1 MVEWLLHKRW
11 RIIVTGVLIAIIPLV
26 SVTLFVYLGCG
37 KYLVAQS
44 NETRRA
50 IVASVAQ
57 ELADHLE
64 MQIVLGSAYVA
75 RPLLAE
81 AVAREERT
89 EISRHL
95 RNLIETSGTIA
106 RAFVTSPQ
114 GVVLCDYPE
123 DAEATGE
130 DLSTLDWYQGV
141 SRTWT
146 PYVSRFYQQQA
157 SPRRYLFAIAIPIKE
172 AGRVVGILVMQPQED
187 FIRGAV
193 NDLKVTS
200 GTTYVVDSQGLVIY
214 HSAHGD
220 NGSMANF
227 SGVPV
232 VVKVLRG
239 RGGVEETRDAESGAV
254 ITAVYHPLAGY
265 GWGVVNERS
274 RQEVLAPMA
283 ALGRGLILFSG
294 VMVLMTML
302 IAYRWADMFSASRAL
317 SIRLQRE
324 ESFDKAHA
332 ALLLL
337 FNRQMD
343 DLTELGRV
351 VLVKLAEVTRTDAA
365 LLHVCQEG
373 ELLPG
378 AVLAR
383 PLPAEA
389 DELAKEALSQGREIR
404 VDRLGP
410 ANRLRVATGVGE
422 FLPREIV
429 AVPLFCKGEAMGVLE
444 LASLQGF
451 SEDDHRLVER
461 IAPQIAIAIASIN
474 NSLLRGRLIERL
486 AHTNEELAA
495 MNDEVLAMNEELQAQ
510 QQELAESNQRLAAVS
525 RAKSDFL
532 ANMNHELRAPLSSV
546 IGFSEVLRDQ
556 LVGPLNDKQTEYV
569 AHILNGGH
577 HLLSLIN
584 DILDLAKVES
594 GKMDLD
600 LDRFPLKE
608 LVEGALV
615 IVREKAM
622 VHHLRISLDLAL
634 EQEREI
640 VADKRKLKQILYNLL
655 SNAVKFTPDGGEIRV
670 AARQL
675 MTPGEEGEW
684 VEIRVTD
691 TGIGI
696 REEDKERLFK
706 PFSQLAARKS
716 EEYAGTGLGLALTK
730 QLVALHGGTIR
741 VETSP
746 GQGSSFIFTLP
757 LTQPPPA
764 EQPPSAPDP
773 LAYRGGTHHGPTAK
787 NSLRGRRGAQS
798 GAAGGAPAP
807 PRLPD
812 RSCPQRA

>member
-1 MVEWLLHKRW
+1 MVEWLLRERW
-11 RIIVTGVLIAIIPLV
+11 RIIVTGVLITTIPLV
-26 SVTLFVYLGCG
+26 SLALFVYLGCG

-75 RPLLAE
+75 RPRFTE

-89 EISRHL
+89 EISLHL
-95 RNLIETSGTIA
+95 RNLVETSGTID
-106 RAFVTSPQ
+106 RAFVASPQ
-114 GVVLCDYPE
+114 GVVLRDYPE
-123 DAEATGE
+123 ESEAMGQ

-146 PYVSRFYQQQA
+146 PYVSRFYQRQA
-157 SPRRYLFAIAIPIKE
+157 SPRRYLFVIAMPIKE
-172 AGRVVGILVMQPQED
+172 AGRVVGILVMQPKED

-200 GTTYVVDSQGLVIY
+200 GTTYVVDSQGLVVY

-220 NGSMANF
+220 NGPLANF

-232 VVKVLRG
+232 VAKVLRG
-239 RGGVEETRDAESGAV
+239 RGGVEEMREAESGAA
-254 ITAVYHPLAGY
+254 ITAVYHPLVGY

-283 ALGRGLILFSG
+283 ALTRGLTLFSG
-294 VMVLMTML
+294 TMVLMAML
-302 IAYRWADMFSASRAL
+302 IAYSWADMFSASRAVAL
-317 SIRLQRE
+317 RLQRQ

-332 ALLLL
+332 ALLVL

-343 DLTELGRV
+343 DLGALGRV
-351 VLVKLAEVTRTDAA
+351 VLVKLAEVTHTDAA
-365 LLHVCQEG
+365 LLHGFHEG

-378 AVLAR
+378 AALAI
-383 PLPAEA
+383 PLPAA
-389 DELAKEALSQGREIR
+389 TDALATEALSQGREIR
-404 VDRLGP
+404 VDRLAP
-410 ANRLRVATGVGE
+410 ENQLRVATGVGE

-444 LASLQGF
+444 LASLHGF
-451 SEDDHRLVER
+451 SAEDHRLIER

-474 NSLLRGRLIERL
+474 NSLLRRRLIERL
-486 AHTNEELAA
+486 GHTNDELAA

-510 QQELAESNQRLAAVS
+510 QRELAESNQRLAAVS
-525 RAKSDFL
+525 RAKTDFL

-556 LVGPLNDKQTEYV
+556 LVGPLNDQQTEYV

-594 GKMDLD
+594 GKMELD
-600 LDRFPLKE
+600 LERFPLKE

-622 VHHLRISLDLAL
+622 AHHLRISLDLAL
-634 EQEREI
+634 EREREI

-655 SNAVKFTPDGGEIRV
+655 SNAVKFTPDGGEISV

-675 MTPGEEGEW
+675 PAPGEEGEW

-706 PFSQLAARKS
+706 PFSQLASRKH
-716 EEYAGTGLGLALTK
+716 EEDAGTGLGLALTK
-730 QLVALHGGTIR
+730 RLVALHGGTIW
-741 VETSP
+741 VETTP

-757 LTQPPPA
+757 FTQPPPA
-764 EQPPSAPDP
+764 GQPPSAAET
-773 LAYRGGTHHGPTAK
+773 LG
-787 NSLRGRRGAQS
+787 
-798 GAAGGAPAP
+798 
-807 PRLPD
+807 
-812 RSCPQRA
+812 